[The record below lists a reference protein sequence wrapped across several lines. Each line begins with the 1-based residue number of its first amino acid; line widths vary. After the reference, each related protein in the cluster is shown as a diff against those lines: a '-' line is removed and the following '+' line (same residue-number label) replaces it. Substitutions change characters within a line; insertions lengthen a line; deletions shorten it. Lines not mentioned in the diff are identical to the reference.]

1 MANILVVGDGAIGL
15 LFSHFLAKRHTVYI
29 LTKKGTVNTRFYSCG
44 DAPSEKI
51 NATFISQQQLAQAP
65 EFKIV
70 LFTVKAFAVQQAY
83 AQVKPFLGKSTHI
96 VLSHNGMGNVEQLNE
111 QLTKQQSLYFLT
123 TSMAGFK
130 SNPNIVQ
137 HTGNG
142 QSVLGGCNQLAMQ
155 NIQQLS
161 VQLHTIPQ
169 LIVSNN
175 IEQLRFEKL
184 LVNIAINPLTA
195 LYNIKNGQL
204 HAPQFNSSIINLLTE
219 ACHTATAL
227 KLNIKLIDALERAYK
242 VMSLTAEN
250 YSSMHQDVLHNR
262 QTEIMAICGY
272 ISEQGKQ
279 HNIATPYNDA
289 LLAEILAKKSAE

>member
-15 LFSHFLAKRHTVYI
+15 LFSHFLAKHHAIYI
-29 LTKKGTVNTRFYSCG
+29 LTRKGTVNTRFYSHSN
-44 DAPSEKI
+44 AASEKI
-51 NATFISQQQLAQAP
+51 NATFISQELLSQTP
-65 EFKIV
+65 EFDIV
-70 LFTVKAFAVQQAY
+70 LFTVKAFAVQQAF
-83 AQVKPFLGKSTHI
+83 AQVKPYLANSTHI
-96 VLSHNGMGNVEQLNE
+96 ILSHNGMGNVEQLNT
-111 QLTKQQSLYFLT
+111 QLSDQQALYFLT

-130 SNPNIVQ
+130 SNPNIVL

-142 QSVLGGCNQLAMQ
+142 QSVLGGCNPLAIQ

-161 VQLHTIPQ
+161 EQLHTIPQ

-195 LYNIKNGQL
+195 HHNIKNGQL
-204 HAPQFNSSIINLLTE
+204 RAPQYNSEIINLLTE
-219 ACHTATAL
+219 ACHIATAL

-250 YSSMHQDVLHNR
+250 YSSMHQDVIHNR

-272 ISEQGKQ
+272 ISEQGKL
-279 HNIATPYNDA
+279 HHIATPYNDA
-289 LLAEILAKKSAE
+289 LLAKILAKKSAD

>member
-15 LFSHFLAKRHTVYI
+15 LFSHFLAKHHAIYI
-29 LTKKGTVNTRFYSCG
+29 LTRKGTVNTRFYSHSN
-44 DAPSEKI
+44 AASEKI
-51 NATFISQQQLAQAP
+51 NATFISQEQLSQTP
-65 EFKIV
+65 EFDIV

-83 AQVKPFLGKSTHI
+83 AQVKPYLGNNTHI
-96 VLSHNGMGNVEQLNE
+96 ILSHNGMGNVEQLNE

-137 HTGNG
+137 HTGDG
-142 QSVLGGCNQLAMQ
+142 QSVLGGCNQPAIQ

-161 VQLHTIPQ
+161 AQLHTIPQ

-195 LYNIKNGQL
+195 HHNIKNGQL
-204 HAPQFNSSIINLLTE
+204 RAPQYSSAIINLLAE
-219 ACHTATAL
+219 ACHIATAL

-272 ISEQGKQ
+272 ISEQGKL
-279 HNIATPYNDA
+279 HHIATPYNDA
-289 LLAEILAKKSAE
+289 LLAKILSKKSAD

>member
-1 MANILVVGDGAIGL
+1 MANILVIGDGAIGL
-15 LFSHFLAKRHTVYI
+15 LFSHFLAKYHTVYV
-29 LTKKGTVNTRFYSCG
+29 LTKKGTVNTRFYSHSN
-44 DAPSEKI
+44 AASEKI

-65 EFKIV
+65 EFDIV

-96 VLSHNGMGNVEQLNE
+96 VLSHNGMGNVEQLNA
-111 QLTKQQSLYFLT
+111 QLTQQQSLYFLT

-142 QSVLGGCNQLAMQ
+142 QSVLGGCNQLAIQ
-155 NIQQLS
+155 NLQQFS
-161 VQLHTIPQ
+161 AQLHTIPQ

-195 LYNIKNGQL
+195 LHNIKNGQL
-204 HAPQFNSSIINLLTE
+204 RAPQFNSSIINLLTE
-219 ACHTATAL
+219 ACLIATAL

-250 YSSMHQDVLHNR
+250 YSSMHQDIMHNR